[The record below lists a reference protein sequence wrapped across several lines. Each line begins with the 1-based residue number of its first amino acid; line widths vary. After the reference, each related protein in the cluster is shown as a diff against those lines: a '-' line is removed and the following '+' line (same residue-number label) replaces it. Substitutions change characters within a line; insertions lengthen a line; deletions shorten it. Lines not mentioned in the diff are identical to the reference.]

1 MFAQSNAK
9 SPVPVAT
16 SKNRFVLKNDLQG
29 TYNVS
34 TGISTT
40 LNQLWET
47 FVFANASDP
56 LTTHSTMPR
65 EYKDLRDG
73 ECINNVLS
81 SEKLQSEGW
90 KLKIGLVEGLSLDI

>member
-1 MFAQSNAK
+1 VNDVVNA
-9 SPVPVAT
+9 
-16 SKNRFVLKNDLQG
+16 NRFVLKNDLQG

-40 LNQLWET
+40 PNQLWET
-47 FVFANASDP
+47 LVFASTSDP
-56 LTTHSTMPR
+56 LTSHSTMPLI
-65 EYKDLRDG
+65 YKALRDG

-90 KLKIGLVEGLSLDI
+90 KLNIGLIEGLSLDI